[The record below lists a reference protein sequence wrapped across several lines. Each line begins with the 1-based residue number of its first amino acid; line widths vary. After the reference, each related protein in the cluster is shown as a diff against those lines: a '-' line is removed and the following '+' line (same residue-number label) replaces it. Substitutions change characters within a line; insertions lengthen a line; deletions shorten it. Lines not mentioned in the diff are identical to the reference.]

1 MIDMSRLSPRPLL
14 VAACCISLAAFSIP
28 AIGPPAL
35 AQVMGATPY
44 VPAPDPAVIA
54 LQTRLDALEDDLR
67 KATGR
72 FEQLGFDLSA
82 ARRTAEEANAGRLK
96 AEADLAAL
104 TARVQAL
111 EDRLAATSPAPSQT
125 SAGTSPGPAGSA
137 AGAPT
142 TPKASIDPA
151 SLPQDEAGLLKEARN
166 LLLAGD
172 YPSANLALSVYLE
185 RFRDQP
191 SAAEAQYLL
200 GESFLYQDAYPEAA
214 EAYVALLGEYKSSP
228 RAPEGLVKLARSMRL
243 MGETKVACKVLA
255 QMTGRYPKASEAA
268 KTLAATEKS
277 RAKC

>member
-1 MIDMSRLSPRPLL
+1 MIDMSRTSLRSVLFAALSALILPLAGGSS
-14 VAACCISLAAFSIP
+14 V
-28 AIGPPAL
+28 

-72 FEQLGFDLSA
+72 FEQLSYDLAA
-82 ARRTAEEANAGRLK
+82 ARRIAEEANAGRLK
-96 AEADLAAL
+96 AEAAL
-104 TARVQAL
+104 EALSARVKAL
-111 EDRLAATSPAPSQT
+111 EERPTSPLPAAATTGEAPAGAEGGSSTPSPAQ
-125 SAGTSPGPAGSA
+125 
-137 AGAPT
+137 
-142 TPKASIDPA
+142 KASIDPA

-172 YPSANLALSVYLE
+172 YPSANLALSVFLE
-185 RFRDQP
+185 RFK
-191 SAAEAQYLL
+191 SSENAAEAQYLL

-214 EAYVALLGEYKSSP
+214 EAYVALLGTYKSSA
-228 RAPEGLVKLARSMRL
+228 RAPEGLVKLARAMRL
-243 MGETKVACKVLA
+243 MGETKEACKVLS
-255 QMTGRYPKASEAA
+255 QMTSRYPKASEAA